1 MGMIYFLYGTDE
13 NKAREKLH
21 ELTNSLLKKK
31 PNAEL
36 FKIDSEHW
44 DPAQLEEFIGGQGL
58 FADKYIVIVDKVF
71 ESLDI
76 REIISDKLKELKESN
91 NIFVFLEGEVDKVT
105 LGKIEKNAEKVQK
118 FEKKET
124 FAKKKF
130 NIFSLTGAFGDRDKK
145 NLWILYQKA
154 LQSGVEPEEVHGILF
169 WQLRSMISAQS
180 SKNAESAGLKPFV
193 YQKSIGYGKNF
204 TKQELENL
212 STSFISIYHDARRG
226 IKDFDIALEKFLLSV

>member
-1 MGMIYFLYGTDE
+1 MLYFLYGTDMD
-13 NKAREKLH
+13 KARAKLH
-21 ELTNSLLKKK
+21 ELTENLLKKK

-44 DPAQLEEFIGGQGL
+44 GPAKLEEFISGHGL
-58 FADKYIVIVDKVF
+58 FADRYIVIVDKIF
-71 ESLDI
+71 ENLDA
-76 REIISDKLKELKESN
+76 REIVLSKLKDLKESC
-91 NIFVFLEGEVDKVT
+91 NIFVFLEEEVDKIT
-105 LGKIEKNAEKVQK
+105 LSKIGKTAEKVQK
-118 FEKKET
+118 FERKESVV
-124 FAKKKF
+124 AKKKF
-130 NIFSLTGAFGDRDKK
+130 NIFSLTSAFGDRDKK

-154 LQSGVEPEEVHGILF
+154 LQSGVEPEEVHSILF
-169 WQLRSMISAQS
+169 WQLRSMISAQN

-226 IKDFDIALEKFLLSV
+226 IEDFDIALEKFLLRV